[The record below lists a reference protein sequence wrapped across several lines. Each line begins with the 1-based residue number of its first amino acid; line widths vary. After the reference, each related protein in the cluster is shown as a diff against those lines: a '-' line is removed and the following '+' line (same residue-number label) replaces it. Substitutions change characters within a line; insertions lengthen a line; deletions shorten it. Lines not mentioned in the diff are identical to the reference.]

1 MYNIYDEVWC
11 KCCACCNYIH
21 VYTCFLANYPW
32 SPVSQWVKPIFQFHP
47 PVFQP
52 IWHILAQ
59 NLQGQHAVE
68 KSRIHSSVRFLGFCQ
83 NTSDWI
89 CGFRAVSGW
98 LAVPLPLHH
107 NNAGDLIGFA
117 CGVSDTGPN
126 SIINERPIGR
136 KLSNPKWR
144 NYLRTFETNIV

>member
-1 MYNIYDEVWC
+1 MYDGVWC
-11 KCCACCNYIH
+11 KCCPCCNW
-21 VYTCFLANYPW
+21 VYTCIYQFFGKLPVIA
-32 SPVSQWVKPIFQFHP
+32 SKPVSETNF
-47 PVFQP
+47 PVSSSCFST
-52 IWHILAQ
+52 HLAQ

-107 NNAGDLIGFA
+107 NNAADLIGFA

-126 SIINERPIGR
+126 SIISERPIGR

-144 NYLRTFETNIV
+144 NYLRTFETNI